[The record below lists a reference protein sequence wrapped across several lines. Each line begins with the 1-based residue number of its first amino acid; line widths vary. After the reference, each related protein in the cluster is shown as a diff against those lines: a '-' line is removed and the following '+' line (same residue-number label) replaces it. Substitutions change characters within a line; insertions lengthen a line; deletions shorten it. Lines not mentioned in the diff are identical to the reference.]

1 MPRISKF
8 IRRLILMHKRIRV
21 VQLFYT
27 FDIEVGGGGLSLF
40 AIELGKRLDPEKFE
54 VSLCSL
60 GYYDTSLGKER
71 ILRLNQTGIR
81 AYEATDWDDSQPYQ
95 SFTNSLRT
103 LNRELKKNPVDL
115 LHSHSEY
122 TDITAMLLKLRQRA
136 PRILRTVHYGFH
148 EEWNRKPLRRALLT
162 NFSYPILFDAEIG
175 INNANTER
183 LNRRF
188 LAKVLQK
195 KAIRIPNAISFERFT
210 NIHVDVKAKKESLS
224 IPPDAPIIGTVGRL
238 ADQKGFIFLIDAA
251 HLVLQE
257 YPQIHFLIVGDG
269 PLADEHRE
277 QARSLGIEK
286 QVLFTGGR
294 TDVDELLVCMDL
306 FASSS
311 LWEGLPTVILEAMA
325 ANVPTLATDIPG
337 SNELIQHG
345 INGWLVPPYTPD
357 ALSEGILHLM
367 KSPPLRAKLAQQAKE
382 TLVHYSIDS
391 IASEYESLYQRLYNK

>member
-1 MPRISKF
+1 
-8 IRRLILMHKRIRV
+8 MHKRIRV

-81 AYEATDWDDSQPYQ
+81 AYEAADWDDSQPYQ

-103 LNRELKKNPVDL
+103 LNRELQENPVDI

-122 TDITAMLLKLRQRA
+122 TDITAMLLKLRRRA

-188 LAKVLQK
+188 VAKLFQK

-210 NIHVDVKAKKESLS
+210 NIHVDLKAKKDSLG

-238 ADQKGFIFLIDAA
+238 ADQKGFNFLIDAA

-257 YPQIHFLIVGDG
+257 YPQAYFLIIGDG

-294 TDVDELLVCMDL
+294 TDVEELLVCMDL

-311 LWEGLPTVILEAMA
+311 LWEGLPTVLLEAMA

-345 INGWLVPPYTPD
+345 INGWLVQPYNPD

-367 KSPPLRAKLAQQAKE
+367 KSPFLRAKLAQQAKE
-382 TLVHYSIDS
+382 TLVHYSIES

>member
-1 MPRISKF
+1 
-8 IRRLILMHKRIRV
+8 MHKRIRV

-40 AIELGKRLDPEKFE
+40 AIELGKRLDPDRFE

-60 GYYDTSLGKER
+60 GYYDTSLGKDR
-71 ILRLNQTGIR
+71 ISRLNQSGVK
-81 AYEATDWDDSQPYQ
+81 AYEAAKWDDSKPYH
-95 SFTNSLRT
+95 SFTNSFRMLK
-103 LNRELKKNPVDL
+103 RELQENPVDI

-122 TDITAMLLKLRQRA
+122 TDITAMLLKLCRRA

-188 LAKVLQK
+188 VAKLLQK

-210 NIHVDVKAKKESLS
+210 NIHVDVKAKKDSLG
-224 IPPDAPIIGTVGRL
+224 IPPDAQIIGTVGRL
-238 ADQKGFIFLIDAA
+238 ADQKGFNFLIDAA

-257 YPQIHFLIVGDG
+257 HPQVYFLIIGDG

-277 QARSLGIEK
+277 QTQSLGIEN

-294 TDVDELLVCMDL
+294 TDVVELLVCMDL

-311 LWEGLPTVILEAMA
+311 LWEGLPTVILEAIA
-325 ANVPTLATDIPG
+325 ADVPILATDIPG
-337 SNELIQHG
+337 TNELIQHG
-345 INGWLVPPYTPD
+345 FNGWLVRPYD
-357 ALSEGILHLM
+357 AQALSEGILTLI
-367 KSPPLRAKLAQQAKE
+367 KSPSLRTQLALQAKE
-382 TLVHYSIDS
+382 TLVKYSIDS
-391 IASEYESLYQRLYNK
+391 IAREYEILYQNLLTNNYKSSNPIET